1 MPIDT
6 FVYLL
11 SSTFALRY
19 YFAPV
24 LLAEH
29 QEKVTLL
36 SKETLCR
43 GLLFVDHKNSRD
55 SLSATFVAY
64 L

>member
-11 SSTFALRY
+11 SSG
-19 YFAPV
+19 